1 MEPQS
6 MNDRIS
12 ALEQKID
19 VILEYVNQQRL
30 ASDSVN
36 DMTKDLSLIAK
47 DFYDTSVEELDKRAI
62 EIDPAEVT
70 ELVVT
75 FLKNIRNINAML
87 KMMEMGFDLAKEA
100 GPILNET
107 VIDFTR
113 TLAKLENDGYFEF
126 ARNLLPILD
135 NLVKG
140 LSPKDLK
147 DLADNI
153 MVIVMTIKDITQPEM
168 LRSVN
173 NAVKVYSS
181 MDMDEI
187 PSYSLWRMLKE
198 INTPE
203 MKKALGFA
211 VTFLKNLSK
220 QHA

>member
-1 MEPQS
+1 METQ
-6 MNDRIS
+6 NINERIA

-19 VILEYVNQQRL
+19 IILDYVNQQRL
-30 ASDSVN
+30 ASDSVS
-36 DMTKDLSLIAK
+36 DMTKDLMLIAK

-70 ELVVT
+70 ELLVN

-87 KMMEMGFDLAKEA
+87 TMMEMGFDLAKEV
-100 GPILNET
+100 GPIFNQSL
-107 VIDFTR
+107 IDFTR

-126 ARNLLPILD
+126 AKNLLPIVD

-147 DLADNI
+147 DLSDNI
-153 MVIVMTIKDITQPEM
+153 MVIVMTLKDITQPEM
-168 LRSVN
+168 LRSIN

-181 MDMDEI
+181 MDMDQV
-187 PSYSLWRMLKE
+187 PSYSLWRLLRE

-203 MKKALGFA
+203 MTKAFGFA
-211 VTFLKNLSK
+211 ITFMKNLSK
-220 QHA
+220 HQA

>member
-87 KMMEMGFDLAKEA
+87 HMMEMGFDLAKEA

-126 ARNLLPILD
+126 ARNLLPVLD

>member
-1 MEPQS
+1 

-87 KMMEMGFDLAKEA
+87 HMMEMGFDLAKEA

-126 ARNLLPILD
+126 ARNLLPVLD